1 MNDPHSGT
9 AHFDPE
15 SGTMILAEN
24 RRHAAGYAEIFRFD
38 PVTADKTLLQMWGPT
53 MRQSTGALDTADS
66 QIVWCGDGVP
76 VQRIRVGNGGQL
88 GTEVSGDT
96 RLHDV
101 LGPGLVYDSR
111 RDRFTGWGAGDTRAL
126 FHLSK
131 GDWAWTTET
140 PEAGAT
146 PPPIN
151 DHGVYGRF
159 QYAPEYDVF
168 ILAVTV
174 DGPVL
179 MYEPVDW
186 SP

>member
-1 MNDPHSGT
+1 M
-9 AHFDPE
+9 
-15 SGTMILAEN
+15 
-24 RRHAAGYAEIFRFD
+24 
-38 PVTADKTLLQMWGPT
+38 
-53 MRQSTGALDTADS
+53 
-66 QIVWCGDGVP
+66 
-76 VQRIRVGNGGQL
+76 
-88 GTEVSGDT
+88 
-96 RLHDV
+96 
-101 LGPGLVYDSR
+101 LGPGLAYDSR
-111 RDRFTGWGAGDTRAL
+111 RDRFTGWGAGDTRVL

-186 SP
+186 SPDQAVARAWAARDVAGSPGASSAWPRPLSSRP

>member
-1 MNDPHSGT
+1 MGSSAPRSRATPVYTTCSGRAWST
-9 AHFDPE
+9 TPGAIASPAGAR
-15 SGTMILAEN
+15 GT
-24 RRHAAGYAEIFRFD
+24 
-38 PVTADKTLLQMWGPT
+38 
-53 MRQSTGALDTADS
+53 
-66 QIVWCGDGVP
+66 
-76 VQRIRVGNGGQL
+76 
-88 GTEVSGDT
+88 
-96 RLHDV
+96 
-101 LGPGLVYDSR
+101 
-111 RDRFTGWGAGDTRAL
+111 TRAL

-159 QYAPEYDVF
+159 QNAPEYDVF